1 MYEIVKSDREGNYL
15 LEDLN
20 GWIEED
26 MTGTV
31 INVSKEFQETFI
43 KENVCTFAD
52 MTTRVKEILELQHK
66 TVTLINKKTGE
77 EKEVTFEIEGGI

>member
-20 GWIEED
+20 GWIEENI
-26 MTGTV
+26 GTV
-31 INVSKEFQETFI
+31 IKVSKEFQETFI

-52 MTTRVKEILELQHK
+52 ATIRIKEILELQYK
-66 TVTLINKKTGE
+66 TVTLINKDTGE
-77 EKEVTFEIEGGI
+77 EKEATFEIEGGL